1 MILPVGNN
9 ARVAGLCAV
18 LGMLWGCAGSQPSTA
33 AGAFVPPEQALS
45 VRHAQ
50 APAIHGSTDGSLI
63 YATDGS
69 KIYVYSYPAGT
80 LVTQIT
86 KYFGPYGACGDS
98 AGNVYVMTHI
108 GSGRHNERVEKFAH
122 GGTTAISS
130 IAVPRNSSDCAVDP
144 NSTDFAV
151 AGTSG
156 LWVYAGGKGP
166 PHLYSDPNF
175 FFVESCVYDNAGNI
189 FLSGISVYSKFILAE
204 LPKGGDSLVD
214 IATDIKTDDP
224 TALRWDGEH
233 LAVIIIPDRRGGAQV
248 KQLEISGSSARSVG
262 KVHIF
267 PTKHG
272 YFRHPY
278 GWIDSNLFFWTY
290 SYEYL
295 GVWDYSQGGKP
306 LLAKKVPQSSE
317 LWAIVLSRPPSR

>member
-1 MILPVGNN
+1 MGTDLRLQTYSRRPTIERIAPVILPVGNN

-130 IAVPRNSSDCAVDP
+130 IAVPRNSSGLRCGPKLDGLRRCR
-144 NSTDFAV
+144 NL
-151 AGTSG
+151 GTMG
-156 LWVYAGGKGP
+156 LYGRQR
-166 PHLYSDPNF
+166 
-175 FFVESCVYDNAGNI
+175 
-189 FLSGISVYSKFILAE
+189 
-204 LPKGGDSLVD
+204 
-214 IATDIKTDDP
+214 ATTSI
-224 TALRWDGEH
+224 
-233 LAVIIIPDRRGGAQV
+233 
-248 KQLEISGSSARSVG
+248 
-262 KVHIF
+262 
-267 PTKHG
+267 
-272 YFRHPY
+272 
-278 GWIDSNLFFWTY
+278 
-290 SYEYL
+290 
-295 GVWDYSQGGKP
+295 
-306 LLAKKVPQSSE
+306 
-317 LWAIVLSRPPSR
+317 